1 MAGSI
6 KKVVK
11 CLAEISSEYSVYNL
25 NRPFKRTILGLF
37 YLPNCPKSKFYAIF
51 VRYFTPAIFSFVW
64 DCLYLGYCARH
75 QKFFH
80 FIFQAQRQNAINLIN
95 VKETVITDTYLMY
108 QTYPQPSPDT
118 EIVYQIITPP
128 KQGVLLLSSSR
139 HMDVLSRGSTGTF
152 ISILLLPKILT
163 MTSWVWTFDKFL

>member
-11 CLAEISSEYSVYNL
+11 CLAEISSDYSVHNL
-25 NRPFKRTILGLF
+25 NRPFKMKNFGLL
-37 YLPNCPKSKFYAIF
+37 YLSKLSKDQIF
-51 VRYFTPAIFSFVW
+51 GQFCEKFHSHKFFFVW
-64 DCLYLGYCARH
+64 ECLYLGHCTRH

-152 ISILLLPKILT
+152 ISILL
-163 MTSWVWTFDKFL
+163 

>member
-1 MAGSI
+1 M
-6 KKVVK
+6 
-11 CLAEISSEYSVYNL
+11 
-25 NRPFKRTILGLF
+25 
-37 YLPNCPKSKFYAIF
+37 
-51 VRYFTPAIFSFVW
+51 RYFTPAIFSFVW
-64 DCLYLGYCARH
+64 DCLYLWHCARH

-152 ISILLLPKILT
+152 ISILLLPIILT
-163 MTSWVWTFDKFL
+163 MCELLINSYRCQITPRIYLHSSWLVIRPFEISSNQHEHQKIIRWHFHL